1 MIELDLGNV
10 LLKPSQR
17 KQLMSWLRRSLEFG
31 KRLGNFVLKIS
42 VQRSG
47 RQYEMKAQVHDSA
60 GDFDCRTRQTDW
72 RSAFRDLI
80 RMLTNQLHAQWLSR
94 SVMS

>member
-31 KRLGNFVLKIS
+31 KRIGDFILKIS

-47 RQYEMKAQVHDSA
+47 RQYEIKAKVHDSA
-60 GDFDCRTRQTDW
+60 GDFGLRTRQTDW

-94 SVMS
+94 TVMG

>member
-31 KRLGNFVLKIS
+31 KRIGDFVLKIS

-47 RQYEMKAQVHDSA
+47 RQYE
-60 GDFDCRTRQTDW
+60 
-72 RSAFRDLI
+72 I
-80 RMLTNQLHAQWLSR
+80 RARFTI
-94 SVMS
+94 

>member
-31 KRLGNFVLKIS
+31 KRLGDFVLKIS

-47 RQYEMKAQVHDSA
+47 RQYEIKAQVHDSA
-60 GDFDCRTRQTDW
+60 GDFGCRTRQTDW

-80 RMLTNQLHAQWLSR
+80 RVLTHQLHAQWLR
-94 SVMS
+94 RTVTG

>member
-31 KRLGNFVLKIS
+31 KRIGDFVLKIS

-47 RQYEMKAQVHDSA
+47 RQYEIKAKVHDSA
-60 GDFDCRTRQTDW
+60 GDFDLRTRQNDW

-80 RMLTNQLHAQWLSR
+80 RMLTNQLHAQWLRR
-94 SVMS
+94 SVMA

>member
-31 KRLGNFVLKIS
+31 KRIGDFVLKIS

-47 RQYEMKAQVHDSA
+47 RQYEIKAQVHDSA
-60 GDFDCRTRQTDW
+60 GDFGLRTRQNDW

-80 RMLTNQLHAQWLSR
+80 RMLTNQLHAQWLR
-94 SVMS
+94 RTVMG